1 MKKEIRAIQ
10 HGQLRQLSDET
21 IAQKKEARRQ
31 FMRNKALIQQKIKQ
45 LKDQN
50 RSIEEIYKYTNNI
63 IFEDDDEQI
72 ETHR

>member
-1 MKKEIRAIQ
+1 
-10 HGQLRQLSDET
+10 
-21 IAQKKEARRQ
+21 
-31 FMRNKALIQQKIKQ
+31 MRNKALIQQKIKQ